1 MRRKHVLLEGG
12 RLALDALLPGFV
24 AELKASGAPRLGM
37 PSDMVQWQSGRWFRR
52 TAATSYI
59 YSGSRGQ
66 VEYTSSRG
74 RSSIVPRRP
83 PNPR

>member
-1 MRRKHVLLEGG
+1 MLLGGG

-24 AELKASGAPRLGM
+24 AELKASDAPRLGM

-59 YSGSRGQ
+59 CTGSR
-66 VEYTSSRG
+66 
-74 RSSIVPRRP
+74 
-83 PNPR
+83 

>member
-12 RLALDALLPGFV
+12 QLALDALLPGFV

-37 PSDMVQWQSGRWFRR
+37 PSDMVQWQSGRWFRH

-59 YSGSRGQ
+59 YTGSRGQ
-66 VEYTSSRG
+66 VEHRSETPAEPPMTRG
-74 RSSIVPRRP
+74 PA
-83 PNPR
+83 NG